1 MGGKETD
8 GCSEV
13 VIDERVRAHD
23 TKAVAG
29 VIRVQKVNL
38 VVGAI
43 PVHYLCHVDQWR
55 RWSMDADLQVSM
67 AGRVMKVLLA
77 SARGAFLKG
86 EPCLF
91 PEVTSSHG

>member
-29 VIRVQKVNL
+29 VIRV
-38 VVGAI
+38 
-43 PVHYLCHVDQWR
+43 
-55 RWSMDADLQVSM
+55 
-67 AGRVMKVLLA
+67 
-77 SARGAFLKG
+77 
-86 EPCLF
+86 
-91 PEVTSSHG
+91 